1 MSQDCNILVVDDD
14 VSLASNLQ
22 DILEAEGYAA
32 AVAHGGQSALTLCR
46 EKAFKLA
53 LLDIKLPDMEG
64 IELLTPLKEIHPDMA
79 VMMVTGY
86 ASVDS
91 VVQALNQ
98 GVLAYITKPLN
109 MNEVLAKVRDILEK
123 QRLAAE
129 TRNLSLVDELTGL
142 HNRRGFMLLAQ
153 QQLKLSNRTKR
164 GMFLL
169 FADVDNLKWINDAL
183 GHPEGDQALIEVA
196 NILRGTFRRSD
207 IIARIGG
214 DEFVV
219 LLIEARND
227 SAEVLI
233 SRLQENLDTHNAE
246 GKRRY
251 KLSLT
256 VGKTRYD
263 SKCPCS
269 IDKLLNRADRSMYE
283 RKRDKQ
289 KAQVN
294 KMKYGGKR
302 RESVIGHKRTRETW
316 ENNFNIVIV
325 ERNRKP
331 RALPRNLNRARER
344 LKEVGQ

>member
-1 MSQDCNILVVDDD
+1 MRQDCDILVVDDD
-14 VSLASNLQ
+14 VGLASNLH
-22 DILEAEGYAA
+22 DILEAEGYDA
-32 AVAHGGQSALTLCR
+32 AVAHGGRSALTLCR
-46 EKAFKLA
+46 EKVFKLA
-53 LLDIKLPDMEG
+53 LLDIRLPDMEG
-64 IELLTPLKEIHPDMA
+64 IELLTPLREMHPDMA
-79 VMMVTGY
+79 VMMITGY
-86 ASVDS
+86 ASVEN

-98 GVLAYITKPLN
+98 GALAYITKPLN
-109 MNEVLAKVRDILEK
+109 IDEVLAKVRDILEK
-123 QRLAAE
+123 QRLAAGI
-129 TRNLSLVDELTGL
+129 RNLPLVDELTGL

-153 QQLKLSNRTKR
+153 QQLKLANRTKK

-183 GHPEGDQALIEVA
+183 GHLEGDQALIEVA
-196 NILRGTFRRSD
+196 NILRGTFRCSD

-233 SRLQENLDTHNAE
+233 SRLQENLDTHNARR
-246 GKRRY
+246 KRRY
-251 KLSLT
+251 RLSLS
-256 VGKTRYD
+256 VGRARYD
-263 SKCPCS
+263 PKCPCS
-269 IDKLLNRADRSMYE
+269 IDELLNRADISMYE

-294 KMKYGGKR
+294 KMKYEGKR
-302 RESVIGHKRTRETW
+302 REPVIGHKRKRETW

-325 ERNRKP
+325 ERSRKP
-331 RALPRNLNRARER
+331 RALSRNLNEAREH